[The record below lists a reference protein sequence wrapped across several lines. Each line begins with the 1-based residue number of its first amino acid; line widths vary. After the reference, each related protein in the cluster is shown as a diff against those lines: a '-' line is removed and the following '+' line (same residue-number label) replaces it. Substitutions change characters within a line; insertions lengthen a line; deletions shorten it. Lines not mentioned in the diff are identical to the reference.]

1 VVRQDAAQEF
11 VKQEAE
17 RGLEG
22 GLVRRE
28 RRLGQEEERE
38 PAGGAVQRGPV
49 RRGVGREPAGRV
61 VQRELVERE
70 AVRGVAE
77 PADRQGPVG
86 RGAVREVARRAD
98 RREQVRRVAEQGLEG
113 PLVLQERLEPAAV
126 REPEERLVQR
136 ELVERGTVE
145 KQAKWAVPKIKR
157 VIYSLVRPAVHRR
170 HASAKRT
177 AEHKAREQRFV
188 GWAHC
193 TDEQR
198 GPAEKEAKTWRPT
211 RWYQYR
217 LCATV

>member
-1 VVRQDAAQEF
+1 
-11 VKQEAE
+11 
-17 RGLEG
+17 
-22 GLVRRE
+22 
-28 RRLGQEEERE
+28 
-38 PAGGAVQRGPV
+38 
-49 RRGVGREPAGRV
+49 VGREPAGRA

-77 PADRQGPVG
+77 PADRQGPVR
-86 RGAVREVARRAD
+86 RGAIREVARRADRREQVRRAD

-113 PLVLQERLEPAAV
+113 PLVLRERLEPAAV
-126 REPEERLVQR
+126 REPEERLVQW

-145 KQAKWAVPKIKR
+145 KQAKRAVAKIKR
-157 VIYSLVRPAVHRR
+157 VSYSLVRPAVHRW

-177 AEHKAREQRFV
+177 AEHKTREQRFV

-198 GPAEKEAKTWRPT
+198 GPAEKEAKTCRPT
-211 RWYQYR
+211 RRYQYR